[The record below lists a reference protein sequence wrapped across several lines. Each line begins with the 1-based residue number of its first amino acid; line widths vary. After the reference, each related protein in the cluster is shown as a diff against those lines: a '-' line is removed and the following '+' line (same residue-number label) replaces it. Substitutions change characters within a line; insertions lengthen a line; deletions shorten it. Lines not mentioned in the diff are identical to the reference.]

1 MFSHTD
7 SAFLMQDRPFCEWP
21 LLVCTSTKRG
31 EGGRNIDLRILA
43 PLPPPHW
50 VLFFYNNIVKCE
62 HTMYY

>member
-7 SAFLMQDRPFCEWP
+7 YAFLMQGRPFCEWP

-43 PLPPPHW
+43 PLPPAP
-50 VLFFYNNIVKCE
+50 LGIIFL
-62 HTMYY
+62 